1 MAMEEV
7 KHIFP
12 ASQEISYMSSAGDA
26 LDGAD
31 ACLVMTEWPEF
42 TKLEK
47 EFFRMKTQIIIDGRH
62 ILSIPH
68 AEGLCW

>member
-1 MAMEEV
+1 
-7 KHIFP
+7 
-12 ASQEISYMSSAGDA
+12 MSSAGDA

-42 TKLEK
+42 TELDI
-47 EFFRMKTQIIIDGRH
+47 EFSRMKAQIIIDGRH
-62 ILSIPH
+62 ILRIPH